1 MTKGETMK
9 TLLLAGCALALAG
22 CQTFSLED
30 YAKAANDLDPNC
42 YKNVH
47 LEVTP
52 IVMGV
57 WVIPVIGGRYDKVC
71 NPGQNVPVPA
81 AP

>member
-1 MTKGETMK
+1 MK
-9 TLLLAGCALALAG
+9 LLILAAAAVSLSA
-22 CQTFSLED
+22 CQTFTLED

-52 IVMGV
+52 VLMGP
-57 WVIPVIGGRYDKVC
+57 WVVPVIGGRYDKVC
-71 NPGQNVPVPA
+71 NPGQNAPVPA

>member
-1 MTKGETMK
+1 MRTAIVV
-9 TLLLAGCALALAG
+9 LACLALAG
-22 CQTFSLED
+22 CQSFSLEE
-30 YAKAANDLDPNC
+30 YAAAANDLDPTC
-42 YKNVH
+42 YKNIH

-57 WVIPVIGGRYDKVC
+57 WVVPVIGGRYDKVC
-71 NPGQNVPVPA
+71 NPGQNAPAPA